1 MPVQFFTH
9 GVTLAYRTYGNGP
22 VQVVAFH
29 GFGRTGADF
38 AALEPEL
45 ADHCTIYAFDLH
57 FHGASPRYPGRADVP
72 FTPHELAE
80 FFTAFADRIG
90 CAKITLL
97 GYSLGGRLALSLLEQ
112 VPDRIERA
120 FLVAPDGLKTR
131 PWYRGLASSALGRG
145 LYKRFVERPGT
156 VHFFI
161 NGLRAV
167 RLMNERMHRFLIG
180 QTDSRIKRELV
191 RDVWLSY
198 RMIEPDLGR
207 VAGNV
212 QEHGIRVHL
221 FFGTNDRVIPPRL
234 GEAIHPKAPE
244 WISQQEF
251 PTGHILLIPDLGRA
265 IASILDGRQ

>member
-1 MPVQFFTH
+1 MIA
-9 GVTLAYRTYGNGP
+9 L
-22 VQVVAFH
+22 H

-38 AALEPEL
+38 HVLESALGERF
-45 ADHCTIYAFDLH
+45 TIYAFDLH
-57 FHGASPRYPGRADVP
+57 FHGQSPGYPERADAP
-72 FTPHELAE
+72 FAPSEIAGY
-80 FFTAFADRIG
+80 FSGFIDS
-90 CAKITLL
+90 L
-97 GYSLGGRLALSLLEQ
+97 GVEQAALMAYSLGGRLGLCLLEEIPQRFSQ
-112 VPDRIERA
+112 V
-120 FLVAPDGLKTR
+120 FLAAPDGLKTR
-131 PWYRGLASSALGRG
+131 PWYRGMAASGIGRWA
-145 LYKRFVERPGT
+145 YKRFVKHPER
-156 VHFFI
+156 VHFVMDA
-161 NGLRAV
+161 LRAL